1 MAQKRRLFSR
11 FLAATALLLGLT
23 VSGVWWWSGSEGSLA
38 TALRWVSQSTLL
50 PAALS
55 LNAEDVTG
63 SIRQGGRVERL
74 VWQDAGL
81 RVTASQ
87 LEVRWQVLALLSNRL
102 HIDRLHL
109 ASLQIDRIE
118 TDEMPPSTPPPSLR
132 LPLAVTLEDLAVGHI
147 AWGGQP
153 AAQATELRANYRYA
167 SAQHALTLAHVQV
180 ASGSYQGRVSLAA
193 DGAMTLD
200 ASLSGV
206 LKAVLPNNTKST
218 KGNKST
224 EPLPLI
230 LSASVQGA
238 LAELTLKATLDLDR
252 SASST
257 ARSGLQPQASISAQV
272 LPWAEQPVPEA
283 NATFRDLDLAM
294 LWPQAPQTQL
304 TGTAQLVPQGT
315 ADWTL
320 QATLKNNRAGPWDQQ
335 RLPIDQLQATG
346 EWRGGKVLLRSL
358 DAQLGEGRLQA
369 SGEWTDDT
377 ATQPTTHDW
386 RVHLQLQHINPAA
399 LHSQLTTQ
407 RMNASAALRS
417 TGDTLE
423 LTALQLR
430 TRDAEIKASGQ
441 YQPKTLGGKGQLSLT
456 APGIQLDTRGELR
469 PSTGSGQ
476 LAVTASNMQQALRW
490 LRGLPGLAAPL
501 EAAAAKGR
509 GQLTVDWQGGWR
521 DPQLSASLSIP
532 TLDWQP
538 ASSAA
543 TPTTAPT
550 APASSQLRLRDVQ
563 ASLNGRLSQMQVAA
577 KGRADVGTR
586 RISLELGAEGGS
598 NAKPLS
604 LSLPSLSPWQAIVK
618 QLKLSVEDPALGA
631 GAWRLEA
638 QRPFNLKG
646 ATDLIE
652 ISAGQA
658 SLTAPA
664 TTLGER
670 NAMPSQALLAWQPT
684 RWQAHE
690 VVTAGSLKGLPLAW
704 MALLLGPQFSNAGL
718 VGNLLFDGEWDAV
731 IGPTLKLKAQLARSS
746 GDLSVQ
752 AETADGVQARVAAGI
767 REARLSLSIN
777 NSSEGAA
784 LTAQLRW
791 DSARAGTAEGQLR
804 TQLRRTSATQASEPS
819 EQNGPT
825 IAGWA
830 WPADAALSGQLTAQL
845 PRLGAWS
852 VLAPPGWRLRGSLV
866 THMAIS
872 GSRSAPQFRGDLQAD
887 DLALRSVVDGFEFG
901 HGRLRANVDGTRMR
915 ISEFTLRGA
924 GANDSGGQ
932 LRAEGEASWLNGAPQ
947 VTLTA
952 QLDRLRASIR
962 SDRQVTLSGKL
973 QASLTDT
980 ATHIN
985 GALNVDQARIVLPDE
1000 SRPQLG
1006 ADVQV
1011 RTAQKA
1017 QTSRPAARTAPPH
1030 NRVTKIDVQLNL
1042 GNDFRIEG
1050 KGINTRMRGT
1060 LNLLGD
1066 SVGVPRLL
1074 GTITTVGGEY
1084 SAYGQRLDIETGVLR
1099 FTGPIDNPTL
1109 NILAIRPNIT
1119 QRVGVEITGTA
1130 LLPRVR
1136 LYAQPDLP
1144 EAEKLAWL
1152 VLGRSSAAGGAEAA
1166 LLQQAALALLGSK
1179 SGSMSGGLASALGL
1193 DELSI
1198 RAPSNSGDTSTAAG
1212 GAITLGKR
1220 FSRNFY
1226 AAYERSLS
1234 GTVGTLFMFYELSRR
1249 FTVRAQAGE
1258 RTAIDLIFTVPYE

>member
-1 MAQKRRLFSR
+1 MAHKLRLLSR
-11 FLAATALLLGLT
+11 FLAATALLLGLM
-23 VSGVWWWSGSEGSLA
+23 VSGMWWWSGSEGSLA
-38 TALRWVSQSTLL
+38 TALRWVSQSSLL
-50 PAALS
+50 PAPLS
-55 LNAEDVTG
+55 LTAEGVTG

-81 RVTASQ
+81 RITASQ
-87 LEVRWQVLALLSNRL
+87 LDVRWQVLALLSGRL

-109 ASLQIDRIE
+109 ANVQINSSADE
-118 TDEMPPSTPPPSLR
+118 TPTAASAPPTSLR

-153 AAQATELRANYRYA
+153 AAQATELRAHYRYA
-167 SAQHALTLAHVQV
+167 NAQHALTLEHLQV
-180 ASGSYQGRVSLAA
+180 ASGSYQGRVSLGA

-206 LKAVLPNNTKST
+206 LKAALSD
-218 KGNKST
+218 GA

-230 LSASVQGA
+230 LNASAQGA
-238 LAELTLKATLDLDR
+238 LAELTVKASIDLDD
-252 SASST
+252 
-257 ARSGLQPQASISAQV
+257 SGEVPGAATGKLQPQASISAQI

-294 LWPQAPQTQL
+294 LLPQAPRTQL
-304 TGTAQLVPQGT
+304 TGTAQLVPQDT
-315 ADWTL
+315 ASWKL
-320 QATLKNNRAGPWDQQ
+320 QTSLKNSRAGPWDQQ

-346 EWRGGKVLLRSL
+346 EWRGGKILLRSL
-358 DAQLGEGRLQA
+358 DAQLGGGRLQA
-369 SGEWTDDT
+369 SGEWTDNAD
-377 ATQPTTHDW
+377 AQPVTNDW
-386 RVHLQLQHINPAA
+386 RVNLQLQKVNPAA

-407 RMNASAALRS
+407 RMDASAALRS
-417 TGDTLE
+417 TGDTLD

-430 TRDAEIKASGQ
+430 TRDAEVKASGQ

-456 APGIQLDTRGELR
+456 APGIQLQTKGELR
-469 PSTGSGQ
+469 PNTGSGQ
-476 LAVTASNMQQALRW
+476 LALTASDMQQALRW
-490 LRGLPGLAAPL
+490 LRVLPGLAAPL
-501 EAAAAKGR
+501 ETAAATGR

-521 DPQLSASLSIP
+521 DPQLNASLSIP

-538 ASSAA
+538 TS
-543 TPTTAPT
+543 TN
-550 APASSQLRLRDVQ
+550 LRLRDMQ
-563 ASLNGRLSQMQVAA
+563 ASLNGRLSHMQVAA
-577 KGRADVGTR
+577 KGRADIGAR

-604 LSLPSLSPWQAIVK
+604 SWQAIVK
-618 QLKLSVEDPALGA
+618 QLKLSVEDPALGT
-631 GAWRLEA
+631 GAWRLET

-652 ISAGQA
+652 VGAGQA
-658 SLTAPA
+658 SLTAPTA
-664 TTLGER
+664 KNGDR
-670 NAMPSQALLAWQPT
+670 SAAPSQALLAWQPT
-684 RWQAHE
+684 RWQPDE

-704 MALLLGPQFSNAGL
+704 MELLLGPQITNAGL
-718 VGNLLFDGEWDAV
+718 VGNLLFDGEWDV
-731 IGPTLKLKAQLARSS
+731 VMGPTLKLNAQLTRSS

-767 REARLSLSIN
+767 REASLHITVNN

-784 LTAQLRW
+784 LSAQLRW
-791 DSARAGTAEGQLR
+791 DSARAGSADGELR
-804 TQLRRTSATQASEPS
+804 TQLRRTAASEAN
-819 EQNGPT
+819 EQDGPT
-825 IAGWA
+825 IAGWT
-830 WPADAALSGQLTAQL
+830 WPADAALSGQLKAQL

-852 VLAPPGWRLRGSLV
+852 VLAPPGWRLRGSLA
-866 THMAIS
+866 TNMAIS
-872 GSRSAPQFRGDLQAD
+872 GSRSAPQFKGNLQAD

-901 HGRLRANVDGTRMR
+901 NGRLRASVDGTRMR
-915 ISEFTLRGA
+915 ISEFSLRGA
-924 GANDSGGQ
+924 GANDAGGQ

-947 VTLTA
+947 VALTA

-973 QASLTDT
+973 QASLTGL
-980 ATHIN
+980 AANIS

-1000 SRPQLG
+1000 STPQLG
-1006 ADVQV
+1006 ADVQIKTTQ
-1011 RTAQKA
+1011 TAKVSQ
-1017 QTSRPAARTAPPH
+1017 PAASAAPPTS
-1030 NRVTKIDVQLNL
+1030 RVTKIDVQIDL
-1042 GNDFRIEG
+1042 GKDFRIEG

-1066 SVGVPRLL
+1066 SVGAPRLL
-1074 GTITTVGGEY
+1074 GTIATVGGEY
-1084 SAYGQRLDIETGVLR
+1084 AAYGQRLDIETGVLR

-1109 NILAIRPNIT
+1109 NILAIRPNLT

-1130 LLPRVR
+1130 LLPTVR

-1144 EAEKLAWL
+1144 DAEKLAWL

-1179 SGSMSGGLASALGL
+1179 SGGMSGGLASALGL

-1198 RAPSNSGDTSTAAG
+1198 RAPSSSASASSSDTAAG

-1258 RTAIDLIFTVPYE
+1258 QAAIDLIFTVPYE